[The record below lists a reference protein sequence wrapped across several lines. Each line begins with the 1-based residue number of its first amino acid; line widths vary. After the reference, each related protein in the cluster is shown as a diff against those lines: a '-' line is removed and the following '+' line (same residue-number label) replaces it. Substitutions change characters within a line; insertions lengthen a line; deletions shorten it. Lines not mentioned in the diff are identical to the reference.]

1 MTVLRLQRRGK
12 NRGVPK
18 NGLVSRHP
26 GSPGLEEDMSNP
38 FRYAIV
44 VAAVLLAV
52 LVAAPACQCQ
62 SEEPTKHEIF
72 VESDKDGDPYQW
84 MPIKTIT
91 VQSGDTIRITVKED
105 AAWFLIPDDR
115 FTLLEGGCEWVAS
128 KSFTAFKVKEGFAV
142 LRLDECDSGAEA
154 ADELHYSVLVQNAN
168 GKWDYVHGNN
178 PPPGMIVPPRKR

>member
-1 MTVLRLQRRGK
+1 
-12 NRGVPK
+12 
-18 NGLVSRHP
+18 
-26 GSPGLEEDMSNP
+26 MSNP

-62 SEEPTKHEIF
+62 SEEPTKHEIS
-72 VESDKDGDPYQW
+72 VESDKDQW

-91 VQSGDTIRITVKED
+91 VQSGDTIRFTVKED

-154 ADELHYSVLVQNAN
+154 TDELHYSVLALNAR